1 MGLEM
6 IVFLVLSALA
16 VLSAVNVIWQ
26 KHPIHSAL
34 SLIATFI
41 SLAGIYLQMQAEFI
55 AAMQVVVYTGAIM
68 VLFLVVIMLL
78 NAKSEQYPISR
89 LVLVKA
95 LGLPLVLIFVAEVL
109 LILHRA
115 FGQRDIG
122 IPAVSPDLAGN
133 TESIGRLLYT
143 RYALPLE
150 LTSILLLAAILGVVV
165 LAQKEV
171 E

>member
-1 MGLEM
+1 MV
-6 IVFLVLSALA
+6 VFLVLSALA
-16 VLSAVNVIWQ
+16 LIAAINVIVQ

-34 SLIATFI
+34 SLVATFI

-68 VLFLVVIMLL
+68 VLFLLVIMLL
-78 NAKSEQYPISR
+78 NAKPERYPVSR
-89 LVLVKA
+89 LVLVKFFGIP
-95 LGLPLVLIFVAEVL
+95 LGLVFVAEVL
-109 LILHRA
+109 LILHRVL
-115 FGQRDIG
+115 GQKVVSL
-122 IPAVSPDLAGN
+122 PAAVADLAGN

-150 LTSILLLAAILGVVV
+150 LTSVLLLAAILGVVV
-165 LAQKEV
+165 LAKKEA